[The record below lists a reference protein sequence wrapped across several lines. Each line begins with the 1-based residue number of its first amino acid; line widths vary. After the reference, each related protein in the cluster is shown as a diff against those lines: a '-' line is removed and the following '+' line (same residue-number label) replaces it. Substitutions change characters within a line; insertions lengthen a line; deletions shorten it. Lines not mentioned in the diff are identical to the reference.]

1 VAEVAIR
8 TRPGAADL
16 LYPGVAL
23 LGFLLVWWV
32 VATLLGIPRFLLPH
46 PGAVG
51 GRLVGSPGLFLT
63 HTVATLE
70 KVLLGGAAGVAAG
83 FTLAVVLAN
92 LPLLRRGVYPY
103 LVTVRVLPKVAV
115 APLLLIY
122 LGTGTLTAVV
132 FVALISFFPMVLSTA
147 AGLDRTPVPHRDLL
161 RTVNA
166 PGLARFLRVELPYAV
181 PDVFAGLKQSVTL
194 AIIGAVVAEWVVA
207 DSGLGNLIL
216 LGSENLQTDLM
227 LAALAVL
234 VGVGLLLYG
243 LIALLQ
249 RRVSWDRADGRPGP

>member
-1 VAEVAIR
+1 MATR
-8 TRPGAADL
+8 TRPAAAEF
-16 LYPGVAL
+16 LYPGGA
-23 LGFLLVWWV
+23 FLLVWWIA
-32 VATLLGIPRFLLPH
+32 ATLLGLPRFLLPH

-51 GRLVGSPGLFLT
+51 GRLVGSPGLFVT
-63 HTVATLE
+63 HAWATLE
-70 KVLLGGAAGVAAG
+70 KVLYGGAVGVAAG
-83 FTLAVVLAN
+83 FALAVVLGN

-132 FVALISFFPMVLSTA
+132 FVALICFFPMVLSTA
-147 AGLDRTPVPHRDLL
+147 AGLDRTPASHRDLL

-166 PGLARFLRVELPYAV
+166 SGLALLVRVELRYAV

-194 AIIGAVVAEWVVA
+194 AVIGAVVAEWVVA

-234 VGVGLLLYG
+234 VAVGLVLYG
-243 LIALLQ
+243 LVALLQ
-249 RRVSWDRADGRPGP
+249 RRFSWDRPGGGPD

>member
-1 VAEVAIR
+1 MATR
-8 TRPGAADL
+8 TRPTAADI
-16 LYPGVAL
+16 LYPGGAL
-23 LGFLLVWWV
+23 LAFLLVWWV
-32 VATLLGIPRFLLPH
+32 VATLLGLPGFLLPH
-46 PGAVG
+46 PSAVG
-51 GRLVGSPGLFLT
+51 SRLVGNPGLFVT
-63 HTVATLE
+63 HTWATLE
-70 KVLLGGAAGVAAG
+70 KVLYGGATGVAAG
-83 FTLAVVLAN
+83 FVLAVALAN
-92 LPLLRRGVYPY
+92 LPLVRRGVYPY

-147 AGLDRTPVPHRDLL
+147 AGLDRTPASHRDLL

-166 PGLARFLRVELPYAV
+166 SRVALFVRVELPYAV

-194 AIIGAVVAEWVVA
+194 AVIGAVVAEWVVA

-216 LGSENLQTDLM
+216 LGSENLETDLM

-234 VGVGLLLYG
+234 VAVGLVLYG

-249 RRVSWDRADGRPGP
+249 RRVSWDYPESRPRE

>member
-1 VAEVAIR
+1 VAEMATR
-8 TRPGAADL
+8 TRPVAADI
-16 LYPGVAL
+16 LYPGAALVA
-23 LGFLLVWWV
+23 FLLVWWV
-32 VATLLGIPRFLLPH
+32 VAAVLELPRFLLPH

-51 GRLVGSPGLFLT
+51 SRLFGNPGLFVT
-63 HTVATLE
+63 HTWATLE
-70 KVLLGGAAGVAAG
+70 KVLYGGAAGVAAG
-83 FTLAVVLAN
+83 FGLAALLAN

-147 AGLDRTPVPHRDLL
+147 AGLDRTPASHRDLL

-166 PGLARFLRVELPYAV
+166 SRLALFVRAELPYAV

-194 AIIGAVVAEWVVA
+194 AVIGAVVAEWVVA

-234 VGVGLLLYG
+234 VAVGLVLYG
-243 LIALLQ
+243 LVALLQ
-249 RRVSWDRADGRPGP
+249 RRIDWDRPGPRPG

>member
-1 VAEVAIR
+1 MATR
-8 TRPGAADL
+8 TRLRAADF
-16 LYPGVAL
+16 LYPGGAL
-23 LGFLLVWWV
+23 LGFLLVWWA
-32 VATLLGIPRFLLPH
+32 VATLFGLPRFLLPH

-51 GRLVGSPGLFLT
+51 ERLVGNPGLFVT
-63 HTVATLE
+63 HTWATLK
-70 KVLLGGAAGVAAG
+70 KVLYGGIAGVAGG
-83 FTLAVVLAN
+83 FVLAVVLAN
-92 LPLLRRGVYPY
+92 LPLLRRGIYPY
-103 LVTVRVLPKVAV
+103 LVTVRVLPKIAV

-132 FVALISFFPMVLSTA
+132 FVALISFFPMILSTA
-147 AGLDRTPVPHRDLL
+147 AGLDRTPASHRDLL

-166 PGLARFLRVELPYAV
+166 SGLALFVRVELPYAV

-194 AIIGAVVAEWVVA
+194 AVIGAVVAEWVVA

-234 VGVGLLLYG
+234 VAVGLVLYG
-243 LIALLQ
+243 LLALLQ
-249 RRVSWDRADGRPGP
+249 RRVSWERPEGQPR